1 MNSQNQYLRMKS
13 LVIPGCLFFF
23 MILVCN
29 PAIAQEQPPKPIQVT
44 VSTLQ
49 NLSFGS
55 FIQSGTSGT
64 VTVTPDGLRTAS
76 GNLILPNMSS
86 NVSAAL
92 FDVEALP
99 GTLITILTG
108 PDTQLSGTNGGFIFL
123 TVGLSNTG
131 SPFIA
136 TSSHTDVFIG
146 GTLTVGALLANPAG
160 AYSGSFQVTFIQQ

>member
-86 NVSAAL
+86 NAVSYTHLRAHETRHDL
-92 FDVEALP
+92 VCR
-99 GTLITILTG
+99 
-108 PDTQLSGTNGGFIFL
+108 
-123 TVGLSNTG
+123 
-131 SPFIA
+131 
-136 TSSHTDVFIG
+136 
-146 GTLTVGALLANPAG
+146 LLLEKKKKR
-160 AYSGSFQVTFIQQ
+160 